1 MTKNNY
7 YMTPKYT
14 DEEWLERM
22 YSKSNSYQTKLN
34 AEVSLRIF
42 NHFAQKQIGLNGKSK
57 QTLIRQYQDMIN
69 QDKPDIQGICVSLD
83 KFVGFMSIDHEDI
96 VSAKGG
102 IFKAKSP
109 KTISNYFGFIK
120 NYLRICHG
128 IRISSED
135 IKDFVQ
141 FPKQRKQL
149 REPVSLENLKKIISK
164 ATPER
169 RALYLVLISSGM
181 RLGEGL
187 SLKKSS
193 FHLDENPVRV
203 TLRADDTKTR
213 EERETYISSEAL
225 ERLKP
230 ILDSHDDD
238 DYLFRRAQDRR
249 IDQAVRT
256 EVREFGYL
264 RSRLGLTKRYH
275 KSVRFLIHIHTFR
288 SYFHTKAS
296 QKYGSDYANALD
308 GHGAYLKQYY
318 REDPKERATK
328 YLALES
334 DLFIEWKQLETEKTK
349 DKIMDTMKAQMD
361 KMQTEIQRLSMFN
374 QAETV

>member
-1 MTKNNY
+1 MTKNDYN
-7 YMTPKYT
+7 MTPKYT
-14 DEEWLERM
+14 DEEWLDRM
-22 YSKSNSYQTKLN
+22 YSKSNSHQTKLN

-42 NHFAQKQIGLNGKSK
+42 DHFAQKQIGLNGKSK
-57 QTLIRQYQDMIN
+57 VTLIRQYQDMFN
-69 QDKPDIQGICVSLD
+69 LDKPDIQGICVSLD
-83 KFVGFMSIDHEDI
+83 KLVRFMSVDHEDI

-102 IFKAKSP
+102 IFKAKQP
-109 KTISNYFGFIK
+109 KTIQNYFGFIK

-128 IRISSED
+128 IRISSDD

-149 REPVSLENLKKIISK
+149 REPISLETLKKIISR
-164 ATPER
+164 APPTR

-187 SLKKSS
+187 SLKKSN

-230 ILDSHDDD
+230 ILDSVGED
-238 DYLFRRAQDRR
+238 DYLFHDNTKK
-249 IDQAVRT
+249 IHEVVRT
-256 EVREFGYL
+256 EAREFGYL
-264 RSRLGLTKRYH
+264 RTRLGLTKRYD
-275 KSVRFLIHIHTFR
+275 KSIRFLVHIHTFR
-288 SYFHTKAS
+288 AYFHTKAS
-296 QKYGSDYANALD
+296 QKHGSDYANALD

-318 REDPKERATK
+318 REDPVERAEK
-328 YLALES
+328 YLALEP
-334 DLFIEWKQLETEKTK
+334 DLFIEWRQLETEKTK
-349 DKIMDTMKAQMD
+349 NKIMDTMKSQMD
-361 KMQTEIQRLSMFN
+361 KMQTEIDRLSKFN
-374 QAETV
+374 QTEKD